1 MNRLKK
7 YIISVGSVLLV
18 VCLVFFSAAPSAFA
32 VSDYALGPLDVPIS
46 FPCSEPYVSSTTGY
60 IALATWRASI
70 SSHSAFI
77 FFYQISVINQSYE
90 YNTDP
95 LMVIDDV
102 GSYNFKLH
110 FEADEYSTYK
120 FSYGFIHT
128 DGTIQNINSFQFQGD
143 SEVYT
148 VSFNSSHLITNADF
162 HGNIDTSALSS
173 DLATFNYLFTE
184 DKYEYLYLYS
194 IALMLEEMGGL
205 SEEQLATLDN
215 ILSSVST
222 TNAKLELII
231 TTFGDQLS
239 DLVTN
244 SDAILSH
251 LINLYGKVDSID
263 KALFLFYTECI
274 DALWILDSD
283 VLLLFDEQMKTNQK
297 LDELYALIEDIFTV
311 STETTTYPEY
321 TEFQSEIA
329 QEKSEI
335 DNVLNQFTFV
345 SEDFFGQFDI
355 SHRSLTFIWDVFE
368 QIMATH
374 ENLWI
379 YMLALLILGF
389 VSFLLM
395 R

>member
-1 MNRLKK
+1 M
-7 YIISVGSVLLV
+7 
-18 VCLVFFSAAPSAFA
+18 CLVFFSSAPFAFA
-32 VSDYALGPLDVPIS
+32 VSDDALGPLDVPKS
-46 FPCSEPYVSSTTGY
+46 FPCAEPYVSPTTGY
-60 IALATWRASI
+60 IAFACWRPNLSI
-70 SSHSAFI
+70 HNAYI

-95 LMVIDDV
+95 LMVIEDV
-102 GSYNFKLH
+102 WNYEFSFH

-120 FSYGFIHT
+120 FSYGVIHT

-143 SEVYT
+143 SPTYT
-148 VSFNSSHLITNADF
+148 FSFSTSHRITNADF
-162 HGNIDTSALSS
+162 HGNIDTSALGS

-194 IALMLEEMGGL
+194 IALMLEDMAGL
-205 SEEQLATLDN
+205 SEEQLDTLEN

-231 TTFGDQLS
+231 STFGEQLS
-239 DLVTN
+239 DILSN

-263 KALFLFYTECI
+263 KALFLFYTEAI

-283 VLLLFDEQMKTNQK
+283 LLLLLDEQMVTNQK
-297 LDELYALIEDIFTV
+297 LDELYALIQDIFTV